1 MNGGAVGRDGVLPRH
16 LEADWETEVGLIQK
30 KMRSGTYEFTS
41 YREIVLSK
49 GAHSLPRVVSVP
61 TARDRIVLKALAKV
75 LSELFPSARTPMA
88 QIRVSQLADALSRKT
103 LQAFIRVDVKNFYP
117 TISHRA
123 ITEELH
129 RKIRSRS
136 IRHLVARAISTLTVS
151 SSAPRPDQSSLV
163 GVPQGLSISNILAE
177 IAMTQI
183 DARFHADPSIEY
195 FRYVDDILILSR
207 PDDVTRVLEDVGT
220 QCRSIGLT
228 IHPLGAGSKTQT
240 GSLSETFDYLGY
252 LFSPDGVSVRLSSI
266 NRLESTIIRLFTAY
280 KYQLAK
286 DPENKDWQAASL
298 KSLQRRL
305 DLVITGC
312 VYDHIP
318 RGWIHYFSQ
327 MNDLTLLS
335 KLDAYVSKL
344 KLRFGLDLRLETK
357 SFTRAYWHVTKPG
370 PKSFRYIPN
379 FDKYDEAEKRSLL
392 SALFPRQKFDTL
404 PTADL
409 ERRFRAEVTRLVS
422 MLERDVS
429 ETS

>member
-1 MNGGAVGRDGVLPRH
+1 MGRDGVLPRH
-16 LEADWETEVGLIQK
+16 LEATWDAVADLVQR
-30 KMRSGTYEFTS
+30 KMRNGTYEFTS
-41 YREIVLSK
+41 YRELILSK
-49 GAHSLPRVVSVP
+49 GARSLPRVVSIP
-61 TARDRIVLKALAKV
+61 TARDRIVLKTLAQV

-103 LQAFIRVDVKNFYP
+103 LESYIRVDVKNFYP

-123 ITEELH
+123 IMGELH
-129 RKIRSRS
+129 KKIRSQS
-136 IRHLVARAISTLTVS
+136 IRHLIVRAISTLTVS
-151 SSAPRPDQSSLV
+151 SRASRPNQSSLV

-177 IAMTQI
+177 IAMTQV

-207 PDDVTRVLEDVGT
+207 AADIARVLNDVEM

-228 IHPLGAGSKTQT
+228 IHPIGAGSKTQT
-240 GSLSETFDYLGY
+240 GSLSESFDYLGY

-266 NRLESTIIRLFTAY
+266 NRLESTIVRLFTAY
-280 KYQLAK
+280 KYQLVK
-286 DPENKDWQAASL
+286 DPENKEWQAAAQEA
-298 KSLQRRL
+298 LQRRL

-312 VYDHIP
+312 VYDRIP

-335 KLDAYVSKL
+335 RLDAYVCQM
-344 KLRFGLDLRLETK
+344 KLRFGLMDGLKTK

-370 PKSFRYIPN
+370 LNSVKYIPN
-379 FDKYDEAEKRSLL
+379 FDKYDEAEKRAFL
-392 SALFPRQKFDTL
+392 SALFAHQRFYKL
-404 PTADL
+404 PAADL

>member
-16 LEADWETEVGLIQK
+16 LEADWETEVSLIQK
-30 KMRSGTYEFTS
+30 KMRNGTYEFTS

-75 LSELFPSARTPMA
+75 LSELFPSSRTPMA
-88 QIRVSQLADALSRKT
+88 QIRVSQLADALSRNT

-151 SSAPRPDQSSLV
+151 SSAPRPRQSSLV

-183 DARFHADPSIEY
+183 DARFHADSSIEY

-286 DPENKDWQAASL
+286 DPENKDWQAASS

-344 KLRFGLDLRLETK
+344 KLRFGLDVRLETK

-379 FDKYDEAEKRSLL
+379 FDKYDEVEKRSLL

-422 MLERDVS
+422 MLERDLS